1 MPKCACGR
9 TNDEIGFLAEGL
21 AIVGGLKAGIEGVKA
36 IRSAIAPQTR
46 RVRSA
51 KDPAAVRSSAGPAN
65 PNSLVTF
72 EGKTVTVNWV
82 VTELAR
88 STATLESV
96 NKKMSALQSKL
107 TATYRK
113 NSRLTRKVDKL
124 EDQRIVI
131 GAGTSILGLLIG
143 FYAGGRNAT
152 NKLTSKK

>member
-9 TNDEIGFLAEGL
+9 TNDEYGFLAETL
-21 AIVGGLKAGIEGVKA
+21 AVVAGLKTGIEGIKA
-36 IRSAIAPQTR
+36 LGNSILPQTR
-46 RVRSA
+46 RVRRA
-51 KDPAAVRSSAGPAN
+51 KDPAAVRSTAGPAN

-96 NKKMSALQSKL
+96 NKKLSTLQTRL